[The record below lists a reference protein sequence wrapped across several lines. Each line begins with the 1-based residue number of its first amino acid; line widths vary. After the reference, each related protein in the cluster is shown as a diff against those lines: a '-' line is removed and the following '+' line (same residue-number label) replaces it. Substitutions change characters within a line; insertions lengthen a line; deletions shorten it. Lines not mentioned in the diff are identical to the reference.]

1 MGHLLMKSESKGIV
15 HSLKLHRLATCLTL
29 LLLLVVLAPA
39 VKGRSWS
46 YTSEGIDFVLDFP
59 SAEWRAVIESGIA
72 HPRTYFV
79 YDDQASVKL
88 NIRRQL
94 VESGLTPADLIEHQR
109 RWDRVS
115 LRGYVKTQTE
125 AFEGRLGGGQYG
137 YEYISEGK
145 RVARLNY
152 YLQANTRT
160 IYRLEFTGSQEE
172 LSALSE
178 QIDFIARRFRLR

>member
-1 MGHLLMKSESKGIV
+1 MGHLLMNIESKGIFD
-15 HSLKLHRLATCLTL
+15 SLKQRLTVFLTL

-39 VKGRSWS
+39 AKGRAWS
-46 YTSEGIDFVLDFP
+46 YTNDAMDFVIDFP
-59 SAEWRAVIESGIA
+59 STEWRAVSESGIA

-94 VESGLTPADLIEHQR
+94 VDAGVTPADLIEYQR

-125 AFEGRLGGGQYG
+125 AFGGRLSGGQYG
-137 YEYISEGK
+137 YEYISDGK
-145 RVARLNY
+145 PVAKLNY
-152 YLQANTRT
+152 FLQANTRI

-172 LSALSE
+172 LSALSK
-178 QIDFIARRFRLR
+178 QIEFIARSFRLR